1 MPRVKVETT
10 VAAPREALFDYVV
23 DVAGRPAFS
32 DHYLKDYRLARA
44 HSRGEG
50 AAASFLFD
58 SPLFA
63 ERAHLAIVEAKR
75 PERIVEEGTL
85 GRRGRSRAGTVY
97 EFHSEAGG
105 STRVELTTYSE
116 PATRIDAFRQARSR
130 RWLKRQTKKALERLR
145 ALFEE
150 SSTKTPARVGMAGYE
165 QLKSAR
171 FGDHPVRGE

>member
-1 MPRVKVETT
+1 MPEVKVETT

-23 DVAGRPAFS
+23 DLAARPAFS
-32 DHYLKDYRLARA
+32 DHYLKDYRLARTNP
-44 HSRGEG
+44 RGKG
-50 AAASFLFD
+50 AVASFLYD

-63 ERAHLAIVEAKR
+63 ERAQLTIVEAER

-97 EFHSEAGG
+97 EFHPEADG
-105 STRVELTTYSE
+105 STRVELTTYSK

-150 SSTKTPARVGMAGYE
+150 PSTETPARVELAGYE